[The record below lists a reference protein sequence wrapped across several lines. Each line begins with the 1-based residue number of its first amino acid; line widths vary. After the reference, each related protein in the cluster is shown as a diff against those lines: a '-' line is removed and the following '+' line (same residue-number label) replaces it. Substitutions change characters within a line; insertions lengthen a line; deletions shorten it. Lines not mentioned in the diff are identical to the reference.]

1 MTAIII
7 ISSTLIVG
15 IVSALV
21 PYIPKSWIEK
31 HIAKQIDP
39 NELNF

>member
-1 MTAIII
+1 MIAIII
-7 ISSTLIVG
+7 LSILIVG

>member
-7 ISSTLIVG
+7 STILIVG
-15 IVSALV
+15 IISVLV

-31 HIAKQIDP
+31 HIAKELDP

>member
-7 ISSTLIVG
+7 SSILIIG

-21 PYIPKSWIEK
+21 PYIPKSWIER
-31 HIAKQIDP
+31 HIVMEVDP
-39 NELNF
+39 DDTTF

>member
-7 ISSTLIVG
+7 SSILVIG

-21 PYIPKSWIEK
+21 QYIPKSWIKK
-31 HIAKQIDP
+31 HIVAEVDP
-39 NELNF
+39 DDTRF